1 MNIHEQLTILLKEL
15 NFIKIVMIKKKF
27 MEYFVPICTLIPN
40 GFLPNVPAQFQNLEI
55 PLADSNLRLIVTLE
69 LSNEIEGF

>member
-15 NFIKIVMIKKKF
+15 DFIKIVMIKKV

-40 GFLPNVPAQFQNLEI
+40 GFLPNVPAQFQNPEI
-55 PLADSNLRLIVTLE
+55 PLADSNLSLMVQLE